1 MERKQM
7 SLKRIVLLCVKILMV
22 AGFCFEVRECL
33 SKFFAGKTTIA
44 MQMESLLH
52 IELPVIS
59 LCPGF
64 KPKGLEPAIEMF
76 DPHLSVSF
84 FDIHPEKGEKAA
96 VRDAKNTTFIDTQL
110 VQSYVLSKAQYSYC
124 EWEAR

>member
-1 MERKQM
+1 MERKQL
-7 SLKRIVLLCVKILMV
+7 SLNRIVLLCVKILMV

-64 KPKGLEPAIEMF
+64 KPRGLKPAIEMF

-84 FDIHPEKGEKAA
+84 FDFHPEKGEKAA
-96 VRDAKNTTFIDTQL
+96 VRDAKNTTFIDT
-110 VQSYVLSKAQYSYC
+110 
-124 EWEAR
+124 